1 MKNKIITVDGPAGS
15 GKGRIAKYIAHKWKF
30 FHLDSGLLYR
40 RLAYELLKNN
50 ISIYNE
56 RYIAN
61 FIKELKKIS
70 SRNHKN
76 LRTERMS
83 KITSEISVYKKVR
96 HFINKQQRIIVEKKI
111 KNKGSVIEGRDIGSV
126 VFKKANIKL
135 YIEVDIKIRAKRR
148 HKQLIDMGEQSI
160 YPKILK
166 EIKLRDKKDKNR
178 KNSPLVT
185 PKGASIIDN
194 SNSFNL
200 TIKQLNKIFK
210 KIN

>member
-15 GKGRIAKYIAHKWKF
+15 GKGRIAKYIANKWKF

-40 RLAYELLKNN
+40 CFAYELLKNN

-56 RYIAN
+56 KDISN
-61 FIKELKKIS
+61 FIKDLKKLS
-70 SRNHKN
+70 SKNHKN
-76 LRTERMS
+76 VRTERIS
-83 KITSEISVYKKVR
+83 KITSKISVYKKVR
-96 HFINKQQRIIVEKKI
+96 NFINKQQRIIVEKKL
-111 KNKGSVIEGRDIGSV
+111 KNKGCIIDGRDIGSV
-126 VFKKANIKL
+126 VFKQANIKL
-135 YIEVDIKIRAKRR
+135 YIEVDMQIRAKRR

-200 TIKQLNKIFK
+200 TIKQLNKILK
-210 KIN
+210 K

>member
-15 GKGRIAKYIAHKWKF
+15 GKGKIAKYIASKWKI

-40 RLAYELLKNN
+40 HFAYELLKNN
-50 ISIYNE
+50 INIYKE
-56 RYIAN
+56 KDIVN
-61 FIKELKKIS
+61 FIKELKKLS
-70 SRNHKN
+70 SRNQKN
-76 LRTERMS
+76 VRTERIS
-83 KITSEISVYKKVR
+83 KLSSKISVYKKVR

-135 YIEVDIKIRAKRR
+135 YIEVDIKIRAERR

-160 YPKILK
+160 YPRILK

-185 PKGASIIDN
+185 PKGANIIDN
-194 SNSFNL
+194 SNSFSL